1 MPSRDPK
8 QRLHAILDNID
19 AARSF
24 VADPSFERF
33 AGDLKTVYAVG
44 RALEIISEASRRL
57 PDEIRR
63 RHPEIDW
70 RALAGLG
77 NVYRHDYD
85 VVDARLMWLT
95 TSVDCPRSK
104 QSLRRNSTSS
114 NNDPNRG
121 RPEEGT

>member
-1 MPSRDPK
+1 MPSRDPR
-8 QRLHAILDNID
+8 QRLQDILDNID

-24 VADPSFERF
+24 VADLSFERF

-57 PDEIRR
+57 PDEIRN

-95 TSVDCPRSK
+95 I
-104 QSLRRNSTSS
+104 QRRLSALETVVKTEL
-114 NNDPNRG
+114 DQL
-121 RPEEGT
+121 E